1 MVTDVKWGLGLGEGH
16 RNALWQD
23 SALEGVLGGGWDA
36 LEYGSSVWL
45 FASPFDSARI
55 VFSNGDGS
63 LLWFLFIG
71 FFTTSWSVAGG
82 ALSTDWRLAAR
93 CKDNRSG
100 FFGGAGRDFDSW
112 EPHAT
117 DTSEFSDVR
126 DWESWNEGREMLK
139 REGEIFISLKSRNER
154 QKEGEKS
161 RITNNTCNR

>member
-23 SALEGVLGGGWDA
+23 SALDGVLGGGWDA
-36 LEYGSSVWL
+36 LEYDSSVWL

-55 VFSNGDGS
+55 LFSNGDGS

-112 EPHAT
+112 ELYAT
-117 DTSEFSDVR
+117 DTSEFSDAR
-126 DWESWNEGREMLK
+126 DWESWNASEK
-139 REGEIFISLKSRNER
+139 IFNSPLNLATIKTDRKLW
-154 QKEGEKS
+154 
-161 RITNNTCNR
+161 ITYDR